1 MGLGSTVVFTLGEA
15 EIHQLEESLRK
26 DGWSF
31 GKAPYAHWRATREKN
46 NATAYLSGKTTFQ
59 GADALP
65 LSQHY
70 LPQAQPTPAKHA
82 AGKAST
88 AGNAIV
94 GMTPLE
100 LALRKDPEMFTLHA
114 GIDESGKGDF
124 FGPLVIACACTDAES
139 AAKLLDAGV
148 RDSKALSSDREALR
162 LDQFIRETLPGH
174 FALITIGPE
183 RLNQLHAQSGN
194 LNRLLAWGH
203 AKTLEELLTLVPDCP
218 RAISDQF
225 GKGDLVKRQLQE
237 RGRKILLDEHPRAE
251 ADIAVAAASILAR
264 AAYIKALD
272 RLSQQA
278 GLKLPK
284 GAGHNVLACAREFL
298 KLHPKAELP
307 KYAKVFFKTT
317 EQL

>member
-1 MGLGSTVVFTLGEA
+1 MAAGSTVVFTLGEA

-31 GKAPYAHWRATREKN
+31 GKAPYAHWRATQGKN
-46 NATAYLSGKTTFQ
+46 NVAAYLSGKTTFQ

-70 LPQAQPTPAKHA
+70 LPQAQPAPAKGA
-82 AGKAST
+82 
-88 AGNAIV
+88 AGNANAV

-100 LALRKDPEMFTLHA
+100 QALRKDPGMFELHA
-114 GIDESGKGDF
+114 GIDESGKGDY

-148 RDSKALSSDREALR
+148 RDSKALTSDREALR
-162 LDQFIRETLPGH
+162 LDQFIREVLPGR
-174 FALITIGPE
+174 FALIAIGPE
-183 RLNQLHAQSGN
+183 RLNLLHAQSGN

-203 AKTLEELLTLVPDCP
+203 AKALEELLTQVPDCP

-298 KLHPKAELP
+298 KLHPKTELP

>member
-59 GADALP
+59 GADALT

-82 AGKAST
+82 ASNAST
-88 AGNAIV
+88 AGNAV
-94 GMTPLE
+94 AGMTPLE

-298 KLHPKAELP
+298 KLHPKTELP

>member
-1 MGLGSTVVFTLGEA
+1 MAASGTVVFALGEA
-15 EIHQLEESLRK
+15 EIHQLEESLRR
-26 DGWSF
+26 DGWVF
-31 GKAPYAHWRATREKN
+31 GKAPYAHWRATRDKN

-59 GADALP
+59 GLEAQAIAR
-65 LSQHY
+65 HY
-70 LPQAQPTPAKHA
+70 LPQGQPVPAKHA
-82 AGKAST
+82 GAGGATTTES
-88 AGNAIV
+88 AA
-94 GMTPLE
+94 MTPLE
-100 LALRKDPEMFTLHA
+100 QALRKDPEMFTLHA

-148 RDSKALSSDREALR
+148 RDSKALASDREALR

-174 FALITIGPE
+174 FALVTIGPE
-183 RLNQLHAQSGN
+183 RLNQLHAQTGN

-203 AKTLEELLTLVPDCP
+203 AKALEDLLALVPDCP

-264 AAYIKALD
+264 AAYIKAID
-272 RLSQQA
+272 RLSRQA

-284 GAGHNVLACAREFL
+284 GCGHNVLLCAREFR
-298 KLHPKAELP
+298 KLHPAADLP
-307 KYAKVFFKTT
+307 KYAKVFFKTAG
-317 EQL
+317 QL

>member
-1 MGLGSTVVFTLGEA
+1 MAAGSTVVFALGEA
-15 EIHQLEESLRK
+15 EIHQLEDSLRR
-26 DGWSF
+26 DGWTF
-31 GKAPYAHWRATREKN
+31 GKAPYAHWRATHGKN

-59 GADALP
+59 GVEAQALA
-65 LSQHY
+65 QHY
-70 LPQAQPTPAKHA
+70 LPQAQPVPAKHPVA
-82 AGKAST
+82 DTTTTTDGAT
-88 AGNAIV
+88 
-94 GMTPLE
+94 MTPLE
-100 LALRKDPEMFTLHA
+100 QALRKDPEMFTLHA

-162 LDQFIRETLPGH
+162 LDQCIRETLPGR

-183 RLNQLHAQSGN
+183 RLNQLHAQAGN

-203 AKTLEELLTLVPDCP
+203 AKALEELLGLVPDCP

-264 AAYIKALD
+264 AAYIKAVD

-284 GAGHNVLACAREFL
+284 GCGHNVLVCAREFL
-298 KLHPKAELP
+298 KLHPKDDLP

-317 EQL
+317 GQL